1 MRSFII
7 IAAVTLSA
15 LAACY
20 GSAVLPSEEAM
31 QESHTVLYDDKSPNG
46 RILSNAELHAIEKST
61 TLRLLSKWKCDAPSM
76 PGHRQR
82 VSVTF
87 DGPPGTEILQ
97 YIVTYFGSATIDRT
111 PFSTNFMQINITSAI
126 GESVDAT
133 VQMSGTLN

>member
-61 TLRLLSKWKCDAPSM
+61 TLRLLSRWKCVAPSM

-87 DGPPGTEILQ
+87 EGPPGTKVHQ
-97 YIVTYFGSATIDRT
+97 YIVHNLGFATMEHT
-111 PFSTNFMQINITSAI
+111 PLSTNFMQINITSAI